1 MNITAIIIL
10 VFAIGVAVFAFF
22 IPTIVKRFQKRD
34 AERFYDSL
42 NIGDVFIDPY
52 YANDPFSAQYR
63 VIEIIAKKNN
73 YILYEIKWMD
83 STTRSECS
91 NYTPRKESR
100 SVEMFLH
107 LVQDFYKQQ
116 N

>member
-1 MNITAIIIL
+1 MNILGIIIL
-10 VFAIGVAVFAFF
+10 VFAAGVAVFTFF
-22 IPTIVKRFQKRD
+22 IPTIVKRSQKRD

-100 SVEMFLH
+100 SVEMFSH
-107 LVQDFYKQQ
+107 LVRDFYKQQ